1 MKGYKL
7 PYDVTINHMT
17 FKKGVDLE
25 LLINTATRW
34 HTELMELKKLPEENV
49 EQFKSIFMRKQAD

>member
-1 MKGYKL
+1 
-7 PYDVTINHMT
+7 MT

-25 LLINTATRW
+25 LLINAATRW